1 MTRPKLSISTLGCP
15 NWDFIKTL
23 QEFNKLGI
31 DAMEVRGVDGQMDA
45 DKILRFKPENQA
57 ETKRLLKQYNVK
69 MIGFGSS
76 ASFHNPDNVEQ
87 MIESTKRE
95 IDICSQMDIP
105 AIRVF
110 GNDIPDPKKQDQTVK
125 QVTNALGQVAHYA
138 AQKGMLVNLEIHGGF
153 NTRETVQ
160 PIVQELKGEPGF
172 GIIWDINHSDKT
184 YKDNF
189 KPFYD
194 IIKPRLKHTHI
205 KDYIRSDSGKW
216 TLTLIGEG
224 DIPIKPIMQLL
235 KNEGY
240 DGYYSFEWEKKWHPY
255 LPEPEVA
262 FPHFIKTFNK
272 WWDELD

>member
-125 QVTNALGQVAHYA
+125 QVTEALGQVAHYA
-138 AQKGMLVNLEIHGGF
+138 AQKGMIVNLEIHGGF
-153 NTRETVQ
+153 NTRETVE
-160 PIVQELKGEPGF
+160 PIVQELKGRT
-172 GIIWDINHSDKT
+172 GIRNHLGHQPLGQ
-184 YKDNF
+184 NVQ
-189 KPFYD
+189 
-194 IIKPRLKHTHI
+194 
-205 KDYIRSDSGKW
+205 G
-216 TLTLIGEG
+216 
-224 DIPIKPIMQLL
+224 QLQAVL
-235 KNEGY
+235 RHHQAMPEAYAYQGLHQKRQRKV
-240 DGYYSFEWEKKWHPY
+240 DTDTDRRRRHPHQANHAT
-255 LPEPEVA
+255 PQKRG
-262 FPHFIKTFNK
+262 I
-272 WWDELD
+272 